1 MKSSLLSQPFM
12 FVVSVVCL
20 ISMTAILSDYAGA
33 LKVTIG
39 SGGVHLQI
47 EGDAHHK

>member
-1 MKSSLLSQPFM
+1 MKYTFV

-33 LKVTIG
+33 LKLNIG
-39 SGGVHLQI
+39 SAGIQLQI
-47 EGDAHHK
+47 GGNAQLK